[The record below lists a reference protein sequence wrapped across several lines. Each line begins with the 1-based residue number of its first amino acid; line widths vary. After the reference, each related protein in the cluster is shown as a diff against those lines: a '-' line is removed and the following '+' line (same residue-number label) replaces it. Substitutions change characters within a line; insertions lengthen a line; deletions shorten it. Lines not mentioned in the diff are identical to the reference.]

1 MSYLFFK
8 GVSDDIYDSSR
19 HTTRP
24 PPPLSRFTRLAD
36 PGFTL
41 AINDLCNSSY
51 QVTKCS
57 TYEGIISLSIAER
70 INAMYSFH

>member
-1 MSYLFFK
+1 M
-8 GVSDDIYDSSR
+8 IYTILVAHVAD
-19 HTTRP
+19 P
-24 PPPLSRFTRLAD
+24 LPPLASLARLAD

-41 AINDLCNSSY
+41 AINDLWNSSY

-70 INAMYSFH
+70 ILAHSKE